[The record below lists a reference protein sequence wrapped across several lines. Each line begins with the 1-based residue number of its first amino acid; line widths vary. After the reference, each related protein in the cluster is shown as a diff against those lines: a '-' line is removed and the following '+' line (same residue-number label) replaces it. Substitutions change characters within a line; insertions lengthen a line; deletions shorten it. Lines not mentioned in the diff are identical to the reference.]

1 MHLRPGTFHTRISH
15 TAQRAC
21 YMALRRKGWRVEV
34 GILSVSAKRDD
45 IDEKVTA
52 REFRELLNK
61 CAVIDA
67 REAEKAKR
75 ERTPLVVDVP

>member
-1 MHLRPGTFHTRISH
+1 MLLRPGTFHSRISH

-21 YMALRRKGWRVEV
+21 YMALRRKGWHVEV

-52 REFRELLNK
+52 RDFRELLDK
-61 CAVIDA
+61 CAIIDA
-67 REAEKAKR
+67 REQERAKK
-75 ERTPLVVDVP
+75 ERRPYLVDVP